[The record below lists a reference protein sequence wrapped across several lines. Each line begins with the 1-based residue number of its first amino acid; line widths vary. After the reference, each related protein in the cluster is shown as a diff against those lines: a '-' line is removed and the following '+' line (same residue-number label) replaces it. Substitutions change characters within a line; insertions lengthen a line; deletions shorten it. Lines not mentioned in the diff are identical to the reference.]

1 MAKNKRVAVYFG
13 TRNVYGDMVVA
24 AKSLLNHTR
33 MDRVWFLIE
42 DDAFPEELPE
52 VIRCRNISRQEF
64 FPPWGPN
71 YNAHWTYTCLLPL
84 AYPEILPE
92 EDRVLRLDNDT
103 VIEKDIGEL
112 FDIDLKDNYT
122 AMVEEPVRGKFPFR
136 YFNAGVCLMD
146 LKKFRE
152 TGIYKKMIDMA
163 NSMELTA
170 MDQDAINVF
179 CQGQIL
185 KLPPVWN
192 MAEFITEHA
201 ENQYITHYAGCLKPR
216 WRRDYERYRN
226 MDWRDCNAGKGE

>member
-1 MAKNKRVAVYFG
+1 MTKNKRVAVYFG

-42 DDAFPEELPE
+42 DDVFPEELPK
-52 VIRCRNISRQEF
+52 VIRCRNISKQEF

-84 AYPEILPE
+84 AYPEILQE

-146 LKKFRE
+146 LKKFRK

-185 KLPPVWN
+185 KLEPVWN

-201 ENQYITHYAGCLKPR
+201 ENPYITHYAGCLKPR

-226 MDWRDCNAGKGE
+226 MDWRDCNAGKD